1 MSCPKSWG
9 DTTSTIFSPALG
21 GGPTLSDWPDGRTTG
36 RSGPGHVPVNLSARQ
51 AGDLGLLTSGTCG
64 LLGTGSSSS
73 AALQR
78 FLASRLAGLAGL
90 SGSILYSAIWKPWIT
105 PAGRRCCQLAAS
117 GHRTCGSAF
126 SGWPTPTARD
136 YRSDR
141 SQKSSSELYGT
152 KGQPL
157 ARVVLYAISGW
168 DATGSTSPMAPFGLL
183 NPEHT
188 RWLMGFPPGWSNCAD
203 MGTLLCR
210 KSRRNLSRQ

>member
-1 MSCPKSWG
+1 MSCLQSWG
-9 DTTSTIFSPALG
+9 DTTSTTFSPGSG
-21 GGPTLSDWPDGRTTG
+21 GGPAHSVWPGGRMIG
-36 RSGPGHVPVNLSARQ
+36 RCGRDHVPVNLSARR
-51 AGDLGLLTSGTCG
+51 AGDLGLLTSDTFG
-64 LLGTGSSSS
+64 LPGTGSSNS

-90 SGSILYSAIWKPWIT
+90 GGSILCSVIWKPWIT
-105 PAGRRCCQLAAS
+105 PAGRRFCQLAAS
-117 GHRTCGSAF
+117 GHRTSGSAF

-141 SQKSSSELYGT
+141 SRKSSSELYGT

-157 ARVVLYAISGW
+157 ARVVLYAIPGW
-168 DATGSTSPMAPFGLL
+168 DATGSTSQTAPFGLL

-188 RWLMGFPPGWSNCAD
+188 RWLMGFPPGWSSCAD

-210 KSRRNLSRQ
+210 KSRRNLSGQ